1 MIKAVLFDFGG
12 VLAREGFKE
21 GFYAIAQ
28 KNNLPYEPLMSC
40 VADRVFKTGYVL
52 GNCDESVFW
61 NAVRAA
67 CGVSGNDEELRN
79 EILSRF
85 VLRIPVLDFAASL
98 RPEGFVTGILSD
110 QTNWLEELNYR
121 THFYD
126 LFDYVFNSYRLKM
139 SKREE
144 TVFNAVCTI
153 IGFKPNEVFFIDDTP
168 DVVERAARVGVK
180 SFLFKSVDDLPQ
192 IKKLLQQE

>member
-12 VLAREGFKE
+12 VLANEGFKE

-28 KNNLPYEPLMSC
+28 KNNLPYEPFLSC
-40 VADRVFKTGYVL
+40 VADMVLETGYVL
-52 GNCDESVFW
+52 GNCDETVFW
-61 NAVRAA
+61 KAARSA
-67 CGVSGNDEELRN
+67 CGFTGSNDELRK

-85 VLRIPVLDFAASL
+85 VLRNPVLDFAASL

-110 QTNWLEELNYR
+110 QTNWLEELNDKK
-121 THFYD
+121 HFYD

-144 TVFNAVCTI
+144 TIFSFVCQI
-153 IGFKPNEVFFIDDTP
+153 VGFKPYEVFFIDDTP
-168 DVVERAARVGVK
+168 DVVERAARVGLK
-180 SFLFKSVDDLPQ
+180 SFLFKSIDDLSE
-192 IKKLLQQE
+192 INKLLQQE